1 MKNHRVPLA
10 KEIEHVKA
18 YVSIINMRFDDSIS
32 LECRVDGPLLQISVL
47 KLTLQP
53 LVENA
58 IYHGI
63 RIEDETRGKLV
74 IGAEVKG
81 ESAVISVSDS
91 GIGMTEEEI
100 DRINA
105 SISEYDENFGYGVRN
120 VHKRI
125 ELLFGKGYGL
135 YYKMNK
141 EGGVTVEITLPA
153 GKQKTEGEDHV

>member
-1 MKNHRVPLA
+1 MAH
-10 KEIEHVKA
+10 
-18 YVSIINMRFDDSIS
+18 
-32 LECRVDGPLLQISVL
+32 LLL
-47 KLTLQP
+47 YWLTVCFP
-53 LVENA
+53 MC
-58 IYHGI
+58 GS
-63 RIEDETRGKLV
+63 G
-74 IGAEVKG
+74 
-81 ESAVISVSDS
+81 